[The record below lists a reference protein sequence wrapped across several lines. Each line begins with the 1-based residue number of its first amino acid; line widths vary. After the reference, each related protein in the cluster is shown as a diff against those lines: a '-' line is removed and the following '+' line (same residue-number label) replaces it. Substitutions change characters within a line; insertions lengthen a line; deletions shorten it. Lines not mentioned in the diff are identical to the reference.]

1 MQMPA
6 ALRSAAFG
14 GMVLI
19 AAIPAIA
26 QQPSAGVSRPGSE
39 GAKADRIVAERVLRL
54 GGAVIL
60 EGQRRAI
67 LDLQDLPDADFRLH
81 TLDLVGVSM
90 GAWGLKDELS
100 RLPPLAHLKELY
112 INGRLWYNQPAS
124 LVADTIGLFAAS
136 TDLKS
141 WS

>member
-60 EGQRRAI
+60 EGQRRVICRICRTPTSACTRSI
-67 LDLQDLPDADFRLH
+67 LLACRWAH
-81 TLDLVGVSM
+81 
-90 GAWGLKDELS
+90 GA
-100 RLPPLAHLKELY
+100 
-112 INGRLWYNQPAS
+112 
-124 LVADTIGLFAAS
+124 
-136 TDLKS
+136 
-141 WS
+141 